1 MYSRFRV
8 LTPVTGSLWL
18 FAIFDGLLRVADI
31 LTVSIFFCI
40 ISIECLGD

>member
-1 MYSRFRV
+1 VYSRFRV

-31 LTVSIFFCI
+31 LTVFIYIFVYHYRVFR
-40 ISIECLGD
+40 